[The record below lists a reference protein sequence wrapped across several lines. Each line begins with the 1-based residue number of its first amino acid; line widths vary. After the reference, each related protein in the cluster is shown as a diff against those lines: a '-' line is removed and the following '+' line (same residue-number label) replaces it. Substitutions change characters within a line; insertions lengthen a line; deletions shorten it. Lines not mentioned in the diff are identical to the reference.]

1 MPKRISKKLLVGL
14 GSIITFGTVGTV
26 SGFGIKSIIDATW
39 NNNFNQLNTSN
50 PISSFTQIPD
60 FNVATKDMFIP
71 TKNLTRF
78 HFGNT
83 QIGQK
88 VTPWGW
94 LGVFDDEDGVKT
106 RIALTGWNG
115 EIIWVNETYK
125 TLDKMNVYDMQY
137 DFNSNLI
144 FVLRTKADNGFY
156 EGNDNNYPEVYLE
169 VLDAKTGKKYTDD
182 VKNNEFESLQREAKN
197 KLINDTTLLDGY
209 DKDEN
214 IRKKTKNLYY
224 LDVTY
229 SSEQNAILAT
239 WMPNYMQMARQKYSG
254 DQIGSL
260 PSFQDVINT
269 WDEVATSFMFNAT
282 KLSNDEKYSNKKR
295 QFELDKSSGIIKKT
309 DSQGK
314 PIFWIKQD
322 LLNPNDE
329 GIKAENIFLLTNPFF
344 TTSHDGNA
352 FVMHLIGATELGAV
366 YHKTIGWKIDLS
378 DSPKKDGEIYEY
390 TGGNVTTDK
399 KRYDNIQILNPDQG
413 FFSLKEDKT
422 WTMAKGWEP
431 GFISANLRV
440 NKNMFDENSIVFAY
454 PYSSSA
460 LVKSPS
466 NHDEKYGNLNKAMP
480 VFNVAQIWLDKN
492 NAFIKS
498 TKETTQKD
506 NINYNFG
513 KQIDDYYQKN
523 GTNYEGK
530 DSNLNE
536 IYPYPTP
543 LEFDDDNVNHSY
555 NRLISVSPF
564 DNTIIY
570 AAKPNIGEEIFGP
583 YTKPNKDKW
592 AGFWIANTW
601 DIKTELEKRKY
612 YHPLI
617 VANDDSIVSSKID
630 KFDSEGM
637 NKMLNNI
644 NDLYQ
649 DGFTFDIASSY
660 EPAKFRLSLNLYFNQ
675 TGSGVNNSYENKDPD
690 FRTSKIG
697 LIRNVLYD
705 SGSHKENESGHKGW
719 GKEIVPKFPGV
730 WNDESKKLFATTINN
745 DSFSSLIHSRADLTK
760 WYPRTW
766 ANLNW
771 PSNMLKAGE
780 TFAYEAPWKFAVA
793 TEFNKQLKD
802 QDWVFSNKE
811 SIDLVSAWRDYG
823 ETNQSTK
830 YSDRLARLIMN
841 RPIIVT
847 GSESLENGLKL
858 LIKYP
863 LSSEIETSIL
873 EKRGWEETYKS
884 IKDDLTLT
892 QNIVI
897 KNTSVQI
904 LSAWGNS
911 YKMKKIG
918 ETTGGLDQNN
928 TFWNQEISVTDK
940 LDKKDYPNEPNKISF
955 GNGNNNN
962 MTRNGTTALRL
973 MLKLVKPQGILP
985 NWFNGI
991 PSYIFNKAYP
1001 LEPAYSGETTFKDIV
1016 KEFANEKAK
1025 LIDLS
1030 DPNNA
1035 AVGLGNLKIDAYL
1048 ELNPKFANYDS
1059 NDKIYNVPGSGKGII
1074 DKNSKNQLIIYKD
1087 SNSLSRN
1094 IYDQSAINYDQF
1106 SQGGFGSSTSASW
1119 SGSKEI
1125 GDLKNI
1131 KVTTDYNQLP
1141 NTLVRKQGDNNP
1153 LLTFDFKDGTNS
1165 LELTPNDSTWFLNHF
1180 KNFNRLIGLFI
1191 KFEYQAGT
1199 SDQWIE
1205 LTNNR
1210 AAGNIWTD
1218 QEITQNLQQNQNKL
1232 LLPNVPHDIK
1242 KLRFKLVQ
1250 NPNNNDPNAAI
1261 DITGFNPNDSK
1272 YISDEFRINVQR
1284 ITVDNAWI
1292 SEITLTNPTNSLIDI
1307 NETDITKFE
1316 TSVLAKIADENQRNQ
1331 VKLVYQFENSWFNL
1345 TAAELAQKIKEKF
1358 TNFSDIN
1365 NNQGVFG
1372 LWDGTNGQK
1381 LIQAKFMLKNT
1392 NNEFKLITAQNPNPT
1407 DADLSNDVK
1416 STIKSKIDISDYIN
1430 QLTTTSI
1437 EAAIGDQPGQIKP
1450 NSIKIPAKLGSVG
1463 SDRFNGKSFDE
1474 IKTIFASQG
1483 ISIKFKQ
1490 WENGDWSTNW
1500 LELSNITSYA
1510 QNKPEIQLGF
1520 VFDNNKVNNIEL
1532 TNQTNVINNGTTYTL
1547 KLNLPKIVKLPTDEQ
1562 PIKDAYNN
1570 SFGGNTKH
1578 LTVDSTKIDQAQKAV
1593 LSALK
1598 KASGNDADYAGLDQV
1613 LEFKYQIGNSS
1624 FLTINELKAYLE
1636 SEPNDQ
1642 TSNALKLKVDII
1654 TTNGQDPEFALEENL
1669 KIKEFE
1675 LLPNDNKIIK
1685 KWLHGTKIEKELKA
1699 NTITVTGSKA
1709 DLKYS
1714 LGPELSK
1721 FNQWDGK
1728 YTDQEL
1734 VMQYQ
1739 LLDKNNQPVNNGW
1752 TDGYLPDNVPSNVNK
1767 IQLRV
1772 GDDKS
1777 IGEANKIYIYGP
1789 EQETKQTVA
1798 TIDLSQIATLIKVDP
1813 NWFLQEAIVDVKTD
1827 SNNLTSQMIKNWEE
1841 KIYSKID
1848 QVTIDPDLKNKL
1860 IIKYEF
1866 IKNTDLTSS
1875 TLAGAIS
1882 SELTNYGDA
1891 THHGIVKLYDKN
1903 VGEQSGY
1910 KIKAT
1915 FEKKDPNDPT
1925 IKFVDSTNTSIDG
1938 EANKEKRTGVVD
1950 TSNIITTINLTDWI
1964 KNLIENLTVVKTTQA
1979 GTIPE
1984 DGLEPPV
1991 LNSNPPNSKLFAG
2004 QTFKDIEKWLK
2015 SAQVKFWWTKDENG
2029 NRDWKEGTE
2038 KIREYDA
2045 TKKKL
2050 WFALDNQST
2059 NLVLT
2064 LGNSLP
2070 TLDSNKK
2077 DNKDQP
2083 IEIKLD
2089 APATINIHPN
2099 KLMGIA
2105 PFITG
2110 NTKELIVDKDKI
2122 AKKLE
2127 EFKKELGSGFEQA
2140 PLTIMI
2146 KVGNEAEH
2154 DYKKV
2159 ADELLKLTDDVDNG
2173 IVVARFEIDRTQNN
2187 ASKFELTDQS
2197 KSEQQIIGDDGT
2209 IKVYINDKGLYN
2221 DLQATIAKGSSK
2233 ALKLEWQNGISVNE
2247 QTGVLTATNPIRGNG
2262 LKIEYTFNTSLNGG
2276 DSEQTSNVATDVE
2289 TKWVAVQPTTFR
2301 PGVDDNL
2308 FIRIRLVDPNK
2319 YVYENINKKIT
2330 IDLTKLK
2337 SIIELDPTWLD
2348 QPIAPTEIELANF
2361 GLNDIDVYETKV
2373 LAATNINAQ
2382 LKDKIEIKYNFN
2394 DHQDIDKN
2402 KLNELILNYKNNNK
2416 DTKDNLGILQFAN
2429 GNEQGNGNDF
2439 SEKIIAKFAVK
2450 PEHQALY
2457 ELEFTGG
2464 ANNEKQLNTS
2474 NIFTTIDFSKVIK
2487 WLTETS
2493 KLVEVQGDSQSAIFK
2508 IPNVNVRDDD
2518 TFNEKEWSKVEQTLK
2533 GFGITI
2539 QYREILDAN
2548 SPSESDWKDN
2558 LNQVKKYDENIGK
2571 IGLRFKFDKQK
2582 SINIKLKV
2590 GSNQN
2595 DIYNG
2600 KNQDATGQFELS
2612 LKVRLTL
2619 KINENIVNVN
2629 FVEKEDSIKGNT
2641 KFLTISDKNEELMI
2655 KELIKDNAAINAAF
2669 NSANL
2674 IVKYKLEKQSE
2685 WKNRQQFIDS
2695 LSSSNN
2701 DQSTNTVLFKFE
2713 ILNDNDF
2720 TVEDKEWT
2728 LFDPTQTNPEQW
2740 KVKIFINNGTWE
2752 KDAKSVAVTG
2762 KTSNLIWKWNDL
2774 NVSEQGTKV
2783 GNEKLQVEFT
2793 AKSNPGY
2800 DDNDVEENG
2809 DLRTKWTLTKPT
2821 TLDSTIQDL
2830 YIRIKAKPGY
2840 VYGPAYDKNG
2850 NNKIAT
2856 VHRVNL
2862 QIKREILVD
2871 PKSLLTSLSGATYVS
2886 DISKEILNKFVE
2898 DGLNKIP
2905 NQLLKEHVTVKFNF
2919 NGSSGLNSE
2928 ELYLQIQSII
2938 TNNNEPNYGILQ
2950 LWNGSVGEKIEAYYE
2965 IKDHN
2970 GEYELIT
2977 VNNTN
2982 PNEPQELITGHIK
2995 TKINLIEIV
3004 EDLKTKKIEV
3014 ELITNKNNRNLVT
3027 IQNWIMPNTKNG
3039 SAALNN
3045 LTWEKFE
3052 ERLKNIGV
3060 IVEARVV
3067 NNPDNSHDWKPLN
3080 ELKQYDDT
3088 TLKLALRFKIEANGS
3103 NIVLSLENGV
3113 DTEYNPGTDSNT
3125 SEFNMNIKAPATV
3138 VVDEAFIQ
3146 TFISKDSFTGNT
3158 KILKIHPEPEKELI
3172 QAIVNK
3178 NLANNADIFKDLQSR
3193 LEVQYYLGQNDPD
3206 TMTNIQ
3212 WRSAQEL
3219 VDFLAIQNLDQSTN
3233 QIWFR
3238 LNIKETN
3245 DPNAQIFQIDKK
3257 AKILTNEDISANA
3270 QIKIYINET
3279 GFENAI
3285 KELKAV
3291 GSTDGFTITGINE
3304 WITTIPNGLE
3314 VWYSNQTDPNEEDD
3328 NQWTQSQPTTLNT
3341 DKKLW
3346 IRFKV
3351 KDGYIYQNARQDN
3364 DKYSNKHSINTD
3376 GIKVIIKL
3384 QKSWLEQI
3392 EITGNTKEAKINE
3405 DQVMKAIDDNHVLPT
3420 GETDLIELEYSIKGT
3435 NEWFIKEEFTNELIE
3450 LAGWKDSQNF
3460 ILRREELLVRFNIKE
3475 KNNGNNYGLNINN
3488 QNIDDTNRDQ
3498 FNVQMVD
3505 DNQNHNQD
3513 FAGYINLDKL
3523 TDFVVDNF
3531 HIIGSTSKPK
3541 LIITNRNQMNTL
3553 FMPYASEGLFDIEF
3567 STIKQPDGS
3576 WDWSKG
3582 RSILKANG
3590 QLIEED
3596 GLITQGVTIGPDK
3609 FFAIRFIAKNP
3620 KYKVYFNDSEKPD
3633 GQILDISSN
3642 VKITVEIINPFTAQN
3657 KTLALWTREE
3667 NGGKN
3672 IGKYYQG
3679 QGGFKIAVANK
3690 DNFIVENN
3698 GQQSAQE
3705 FLEVSNLADREKE
3718 ALELV
3723 FHIFGPNPSEIE
3735 IEKAQESINDY
3746 KDETIWKSFDTVKE
3760 NSSGDWSKDLGLKVG
3775 DYVAVALR
3783 VKKQYATQ
3791 DEPFILKD
3799 NDYSM
3804 ILPVMNDQSGV
3815 EKKPGRISGY
3825 KVNTDMIEIEQDGV
3839 IVSNIISSQLPPL
3852 DGWSELQ
3859 KVDLKQD
3866 EKGNYLG
3873 INLKLEL
3880 YNEFYEDTSNRV
3892 LVSGSGLKLVKRQTD
3907 KDDPSLTSKGNY
3919 KDKNNA
3925 DIKDKNNQTI
3935 QIWKDKNNRLSAPK
3949 KAANVTKDKLLTALG
3964 DGSFRMPFINDIEEK
3979 ERFSLFR
3986 NQDLDL
3992 KLEANFG
3999 EGDAQLPDF
4008 YLDNDNKQIDI
4019 KEVVSKQI
4027 KFIVEN
4033 EDKIS
4038 YSWNQEAF
4046 APDQIQYKAPGNNP
4060 SQQPEDGNAQIE
4072 TIYKL
4077 IKKTDGKNPEEI
4089 TGDTALAAS
4098 TNIAKQ
4104 LNDDFDGQ
4112 LKFETTYTS
4121 KKGHQVIEDGNDIY
4135 KFTDLSNKDRIMVK
4149 IVAVDDDLFYV
4160 TDEPPLVINVNGLT
4174 EAAPDPDRLQYLR
4187 VKQGGL
4193 IDGQGSF
4200 KVLVS
4205 NPDNDNE
4212 DDSSILKGWKF
4223 MIRVWDKDP
4232 TIDPESNMRKIKIN
4246 WTSDP
4251 AQIKGLANGDKV
4263 EWKLVSDDGNPV
4275 KDAYYNTI
4283 ALKHQQKPDGNIDY
4297 RFGQV
4302 NYAKEDAGYDV
4313 IKSEIGAY
4321 PDDDNQ
4327 YPEDSGFV
4335 ISGLKPAFEVFKINQ
4350 TIFEKII
4357 KELNPFYVGF
4367 DHQGTINFDNQYLE
4381 NEYWVNTKGEIYLK
4395 ELNQL
4400 KLSDSLVQELPE
4412 IPIKEFLNNVTFF
4425 TQDPILFPYQN
4436 GFKFEANDVNI
4447 DNHLA
4452 NGDSVWAQF
4461 NMVNFKDEDNLDQ
4474 KINTNQN
4481 LSSLVMQLPDV
4492 SGLKNIVDPMSPFW
4506 YVLMALAGILTLGT
4520 TGIIAYVRAR
4530 HKKLKGKN

>member
-26 SGFGIKSIIDATW
+26 SGFGIKSIIDSTW
-39 NNNFNQLNTSN
+39 NNRDISQLKLSSNSVTSFNN
-50 PISSFTQIPD
+50 IPD
-60 FNVATKDMFIP
+60 FNTASKDMFIP
-71 TKNLTRF
+71 TKNLKKF

-94 LGVFDDEDGVKT
+94 LGVFEDDGGLKS

-115 EIIWVNETYK
+115 EIIWINDDYK
-125 TLDKMNVYDMQY
+125 TLNKFNVYDMQY
-137 DFNSNLI
+137 DFRSNLI
-144 FVLRTKADNGFY
+144 FVLRSDSDNGFY
-156 EGNDNNYPEVYLE
+156 NGNEQYPEVLLE
-169 VLDAKTGKKYTDD
+169 VLDAKTGKKYEDD
-182 VKNNEFESLQREAKN
+182 VESNQFELLQRNAKEELTKN
-197 KLINDTTLLDGY
+197 TTLLWDY
-209 DKDEN
+209 ETNKN
-214 IRKKTKNLYY
+214 ISAKTKKLYY
-224 LDVTY
+224 LDLTY
-229 SSEQNAILAT
+229 SSDENAILAT
-239 WMPNYMQMARQKYSG
+239 WMPNYMQMARQRYNG
-254 DQIGSL
+254 DQEGSL
-260 PSFQDVINT
+260 PSFFDVINT
-269 WDEVATSFMFNAT
+269 WDKVATSFIFDT
-282 KLSNDEKYSNKKR
+282 QKLSNNQKYNKKER
-295 QFELDKSSGIIKKT
+295 KFKLVNSSGIT
-309 DSQGK
+309 ETADSQGK
-314 PIFWIKQD
+314 PKFWIKQGPLD
-322 LLNPNDE
+322 TDK
-329 GIKAENIFLLTNPFF
+329 GIDAENIFLLTNPFF

-352 FVMHLIGATELGAV
+352 FVMHLIGATVGGDI
-366 YHKTIGWKIDLS
+366 YHKTIGWKIDTS
-378 DSPKKDGEIYEY
+378 DSAKKDGEVYDY
-390 TGGNVTTDK
+390 DGATTTVDR
-399 KRYDNIQILNPDQG
+399 KRYDSIQILTKNQG
-413 FFSLKEDKT
+413 FFNLKDDKS

-431 GFISANLRV
+431 NFINANLRV

-454 PYSSSA
+454 PYSSS
-460 LVKSPS
+460 S
-466 NHDEKYGNLNKAMP
+466 NVISESTNTKYGVEGKAMP
-480 VFNVAQIWLDKN
+480 VFNVAQIWLDKD
-492 NAFIKS
+492 NAKIKM

-506 NINYNFG
+506 NINYNFA
-513 KQIDDYYQKN
+513 KQIDDYYNDNKDN
-523 GTNYEGK
+523 YSNSATTN
-530 DSNLNE
+530 N
-536 IYPYPTP
+536 IYPYPY
-543 LEFDDDNVNHSY
+543 LDAFGEKNFNHSY

-564 DNTIIY
+564 DNTVIY
-570 AAKPNIGEEIFGP
+570 AAKPNIREGIFGP
-583 YTKPNKDKW
+583 YTQSNRDSW
-592 AGFWIANTW
+592 AGFWIANPW
-601 DIKTELEKRKY
+601 DLRRKKY

-617 VANDDSIVSSKID
+617 IANDSSIISGADRYDSTGMSKMI
-630 KFDSEGM
+630 S
-637 NKMLNNI
+637 NI
-644 NDLYQ
+644 NDLYTE
-649 DGFTFDIASSY
+649 GFTFDVASSF
-660 EPAKFRLSLNLYFNQ
+660 EPAAFRLSLNLYFNQ
-675 TGSGVNNSYENKDPD
+675 TGSGTNTSYENQDPD
-690 FRTSKIG
+690 FQTSKIG
-697 LIRNVLYD
+697 LIRNVFYD
-705 SGSHKENESGHKGW
+705 SGSHQEGSSGDKGW
-719 GKEIVPKFPGV
+719 ANNITPRFPGS
-730 WNDESKKLFATTINN
+730 WDNENKKLFATTINN
-745 DSFSSLIHSRADLTK
+745 DSFSSLIHSRADLIK

-766 ANLNW
+766 ANANY
-771 PSNMLKAGE
+771 PSNMLKIGE
-780 TFAYEAPWKFAVA
+780 IFSYQAPWKFAVA
-793 TEFNKQLKD
+793 TEFNKQLVD
-802 QDWVFSNKE
+802 QDWVFTNKE
-811 SIDLVSAWRDYG
+811 SIDLVSAWRDSD
-823 ETNQSTK
+823 ETNDSTK
-830 YSDRLARLIMN
+830 YRKRFDRLIIK
-841 RPIIVT
+841 RPTIT
-847 GSESLENGLKL
+847 AGSESLENGLKL
-858 LIKYP
+858 LTKYE
-863 LSSEIETSIL
+863 LSSDIKGFIL
-873 EKRGWEETYKS
+873 NKRGWKETYKS
-884 IKDDLTLT
+884 IKDDLTLI
-892 QNIVI
+892 QNINI
-897 KNTSVQI
+897 ENTSIQI

-911 YKMKKIG
+911 YKMRKIG

-928 TFWNQEISVTDK
+928 TAWNQEITVIDK
-940 LDKKDYPNEPNKISF
+940 LDKKDYPNDPNKISF
-955 GNGNNNN
+955 GNDNNNN
-962 MTRNGTTALRL
+962 MTRNSTTALRL
-973 MLKLVKPQGILP
+973 MLKLLKPQGTLP
-985 NWFNGI
+985 NWFNNI
-991 PSYIFNKAYP
+991 PSYIFSKAYP
-1001 LEPAYSGETTFKDIV
+1001 LEAAYTGETTFKDIV
-1016 KEFANEKAK
+1016 KSFANEKAK

-1030 DPNNA
+1030 DANNA
-1035 AVGLGNLKIDAYL
+1035 PVGLGNLKIDAYL
-1048 ELNPKFANYDS
+1048 ELNPKFGNYAS
-1059 NDKIYNVPGSGKGII
+1059 SDKIYNVPGSGKAII
-1074 DKNSKNQLIIYKD
+1074 DKNKKNQLIIYKD
-1087 SNSLSRN
+1087 SSSLSRN

-1106 SQGGFGSSTSASW
+1106 SQGGFGTSTSASW
-1119 SGSKEI
+1119 STSKEI

-1165 LELTPNDSTWFLNHF
+1165 LELTPNDSAWFLNHF

-1199 SDQWIE
+1199 NNQWIE
-1205 LTNNR
+1205 LTNNK

-1218 QEITQNLQQNQNKL
+1218 QEIIQNLQQNQNKL
-1232 LLPNVPHDIK
+1232 LLSNVPHDIK
-1242 KLRFKLVQ
+1242 KLRFRLVQ
-1250 NPNNNDPNAAI
+1250 NPNNNDPNTAI
-1261 DITGFNPNDSK
+1261 DITSFNPEDSK

-1292 SEITLTNPTNSLIDI
+1292 SDVSLTNQTSSLIDI

-1316 TSVLAKIADENQRNQ
+1316 TSVLTKIADENQRNQ
-1331 VKLVYQFENSWFNL
+1331 VKLVYQFENSGFIL
-1345 TAAELAQKIKEKF
+1345 TAAQLVQKIKDKF
-1358 TNFSDIN
+1358 QNFTTDT
-1365 NNQGVFG
+1365 NQGVFG
-1372 LWDGTNGQK
+1372 LWDGNNGQK

-1392 NNEFKLITAQNPNPT
+1392 NNEFKLITPQNPNPN

-1437 EAAIGDQPGQIKP
+1437 EAAMGNQPGKIKP
-1450 NSIKIPAKLGSVG
+1450 NSIKIPAKLGVVG
-1463 SDRFNGKSFDE
+1463 SGRFNGKSFDE
-1474 IKTIFASQG
+1474 IKTIFTSQG

-1490 WENGDWSTNW
+1490 WENGNWSNNW
-1500 LELSNITSYA
+1500 LELSSIISYA

-1520 VFDNNKVNNIEL
+1520 VFDNNKINNIEL
-1532 TNQTNVINNGTTYTL
+1532 VNQTNIINNGDIYTL
-1547 KLNLPKIVKLPTDEQ
+1547 KLNLPKIVKLPINEQ
-1562 PIKDAYNN
+1562 LIKDAYNN
-1570 SFGGNTKH
+1570 NPFGGNTKH
-1578 LTVDSTKIDQAQKAV
+1578 LTVDSAKIDQAQKAV
-1593 LSALK
+1593 LSELK
-1598 KASGNDADYAGLDQV
+1598 KASGNDADYVGLDKV
-1613 LEFKYQIGNSS
+1613 LEFKYQIGNST
-1624 FLTINELKAYLE
+1624 FLTINALKAYLE

-1642 TSNALKLKVDII
+1642 TSNALRLQVDIN
-1654 TTNGQDPEFALEENL
+1654 TPDGQDPEFALEENL

-1675 LLPNDNKIIK
+1675 LLPNDNKTIK
-1685 KWLHGTKIEKELKA
+1685 KWLHGTNIEKELKA
-1699 NTITVTGSKA
+1699 NNITVTGSKT

-1714 LGPELSK
+1714 LGTELSK
-1721 FNQWDGK
+1721 FSQADGK
-1728 YTDQEL
+1728 YAVQEL

-1752 TDGYLPDNVPSNVNK
+1752 TDGYLPSNVPSNVNK

-1772 GDDKS
+1772 GADKS
-1777 IGEANKIYIYGP
+1777 IPEINKIYVYGP
-1789 EQETKQTVA
+1789 EQETNQTIA

-1813 NWFLQEAIVDVKTD
+1813 TWFIEEAIVDVKTD

-1841 KIYSKID
+1841 KIYRKID
-1848 QVTIDPDLKNKL
+1848 QVTTDPDLKNKL

-1866 IKNTDLTSS
+1866 IKNTGLTSA
-1875 TLAGAIS
+1875 TLVSAINI
-1882 SELTNYGDA
+1882 ELTNYSDT

-1915 FEKKDPNDPT
+1915 FEKKDPTDST
-1925 IKFVDSTNTSIDG
+1925 IKFVDGTNASIDG
-1938 EANKEKRTGVVD
+1938 EENKEKRTGVVD
-1950 TSNIITTINLTDWI
+1950 TTNIITKINLTDWI
-1964 KNLIENLTVVKTTQA
+1964 KNLLENLTVVKTTQA

-1984 DGLEPPV
+1984 DGLVPPV
-1991 LNSNPPNSKLFAG
+1991 LNSNPPNSKLFDG
-2004 QTFKDIEKWLK
+2004 QTFRDIEKWLK
-2015 SAQVKFWWTKDENG
+2015 LAQVKFWWTKDENG

-2038 KIREYDA
+2038 NIKEYNA

-2064 LGNSLP
+2064 LGNGFP

-2077 DNKDQP
+2077 NNKDQP

-2089 APATINIHPN
+2089 APATIDIHPN
-2099 KLMGIA
+2099 KLIEIA

-2110 NTKELIVDKDKI
+2110 NTKKLTVDKDKI
-2122 AKKLE
+2122 TKKLE
-2127 EFKKELGSGFEQA
+2127 QFKKELGSGFEQA

-2187 ASKFELTDQS
+2187 GSKFELTDQS

-2209 IKVYINDKGLYN
+2209 IKVYINDKDLYN

-2233 ALKLEWQNGISVNE
+2233 ALKLEWQNGILVNE

-2262 LKIEYTFNTSLNGG
+2262 LKIEYTFNTSLNGD
-2276 DSEQTSNVATDVE
+2276 DSEQTGNVVADAE

-2301 PGVDDNL
+2301 PGIDDNL

-2337 SIIELDPTWLD
+2337 SIIELDPTWLS
-2348 QPIAPTEIELANF
+2348 QPIAPNEIELSNF
-2361 GLNDIDVYETKV
+2361 NLNDINVYEAKV
-2373 LAATNINAQ
+2373 LTAMNINTQ

-2394 DHQDIDKN
+2394 DNQDIDKN
-2402 KLNELILNYKNNNK
+2402 KLHELIINYKNNNK
-2416 DTKDNLGILQFAN
+2416 ETKDNLGILQFAN
-2429 GNEQGNGNDF
+2429 GNEQGNDF

-2450 PEHQALY
+2450 PEHQSLY

-2464 ANNEKQLNTS
+2464 ANNEKQLDTS

-2493 KLVEVQGDSQSAIFK
+2493 KLVEVEGNSQSAIFK

-2518 TFNEKEWSKVEQTLK
+2518 TFHEKEWSKVEQTLK
-2533 GFGITI
+2533 GFGITT
-2539 QYREILDAN
+2539 QYREILNSN

-2582 SINIKLKV
+2582 SVNIKLKT
-2590 GSNQN
+2590 GPNQN
-2595 DIYNG
+2595 NIYNG
-2600 KNQDATGQFELS
+2600 KNQDVTDQFELS

-2619 KINENIVNVN
+2619 KIDQNIVNAN
-2629 FVEKEDSIKGNT
+2629 FVKKDDSIKGNT
-2641 KFLTISDKNEELMI
+2641 KFLTINDKNEQAMI
-2655 KELIKDNAAINAAF
+2655 KALIKDNADINEAF
-2669 NSANL
+2669 SGANL
-2674 IVKYKLEKQSE
+2674 IVKYKLDKQSE

-2695 LSSSNN
+2695 LLATNK
-2701 DQSTNTVLFKFE
+2701 DQPTNTVLFKFE

-2728 LFDPTQTNPEQW
+2728 LFDPGQTDPEQW

-2752 KDAKSVAVTG
+2752 EDAKSVSVTG
-2762 KTSNLIWKWNDL
+2762 KTSSLIWKWNNL
-2774 NVSEQGTKV
+2774 NVNDQGAKV

-2793 AKSNPGY
+2793 AKPNPTY

-2809 DLRTKWTLTKPT
+2809 DLKTKWTLNKPT

-2840 VYGPAYDKNG
+2840 VYGPAYDENG

-2871 PKSLLTSLSGATYVS
+2871 PKSLLTTLSGVSYVT
-2886 DISKEILNKFVE
+2886 DISKNILNKFVE

-2905 NQLLKEHVTVKFNF
+2905 DQLLKEHVTVKFNF
-2919 NGSSGLNSE
+2919 NGSSELSAE
-2928 ELYLQIQSII
+2928 ELYLKIQSII

-2965 IKDHN
+2965 IKEHN
-2970 GEYELIT
+2970 DEYELIT
-2977 VNNTN
+2977 ANNSN
-2982 PNEPQELITGHIK
+2982 PNEPQELTTGHIK
-2995 TKINLIEIV
+2995 TKINLVEIV

-3014 ELITNKNNRNLVT
+3014 ELIKNNRNLVT
-3027 IQNWIMPNTKNG
+3027 IQNWIMPMTKNG
-3039 SAALNN
+3039 SAALND

-3052 ERLKNIGV
+3052 ERLKNVGV

-3067 NNPDNSHDWKPLN
+3067 NNPDNNQDWKPLN

-3113 DTEYNPGTDSNT
+3113 DTEYNPGADSNT
-3125 SEFNMNIKAPATV
+3125 SEFKMNIKAPATV
-3138 VVDEAFIQ
+3138 VVDESLIQ
-3146 TFISKDSFTGNT
+3146 NFISKDSYTGNT
-3158 KILKIHPEPEKELI
+3158 KILKIHPDPEKELI
-3172 QAIVNK
+3172 QAIVNS

-3193 LEVQYYLGQNDPD
+3193 LEVQYYLGQTDPD
-3206 TMTNIQ
+3206 TITNIQ
-3212 WRSAQEL
+3212 WRNAQEL
-3219 VDFLAIQNLDQSTN
+3219 VDFLATQSTDQPTN

-3238 LNIKETN
+3238 LNIKETD
-3245 DPNAQIFQIDKK
+3245 DPNAQIFQINKK
-3257 AKILTNEDISANA
+3257 AKILSNEDISVNA
-3270 QIKIYINET
+3270 KIKIYINET

-3291 GSTDGFTITGINE
+3291 GSTDAFTITGINE

-3314 VWYSNQTDPNEEDD
+3314 IWYSNQTNPNEDDD

-3351 KDGYIYQNARQDN
+3351 KDGYIYQNARQNN

-3392 EITGNTKEAKINE
+3392 KITGNTKEAIINE
-3405 DQVMKAIDDNHVLPT
+3405 DQVMKAIDDNNILPT

-3435 NEWFIKEEFTNELIE
+3435 NEWLIKEAFTNKLIE
-3450 LAGWKDSQNF
+3450 LAGWKDGQNF

-3475 KNNGNNYGLNINN
+3475 KNNGNNYGLNING

-3553 FMPYASEGLFDIEF
+3553 FMPYASDGLFDIEF
-3567 STIKQPDGS
+3567 STIKKQDGS

-3633 GQILDISSN
+3633 GHILDISSN

-3690 DNFIVENN
+3690 DNFDVENN
-3698 GQQSAQE
+3698 GQQSAQQ
-3705 FLEVSNLADREKE
+3705 FLEDSNLADREKE
-3718 ALELV
+3718 ALEFV

-3735 IEKAQESINDY
+3735 IKRAQESINDY
-3746 KDETIWKSFDTVKE
+3746 KDETFWKSFDTVKE
-3760 NSSGDWSKDLGLKVG
+3760 KSSGNWSKDLGLKVG

-3783 VKKQYATQ
+3783 VKKQFAIQ
-3791 DEPFILKD
+3791 DEPFILKN

-3804 ILPVMNDQSGV
+3804 ILPVMNDQSGT

-3825 KVNTDMIEIEQDGV
+3825 KVNTSMIEIEQDGV

-3866 EKGNYLG
+3866 EKSNYSG
-3873 INLKLEL
+3873 VNLKLEL
-3880 YNEFYEDTSNRV
+3880 YTQFHEDRSNRV
-3892 LVSGSGLKLVKRQTD
+3892 LVSGSGLKLVQRQTNKENPD
-3907 KDDPSLTSKGNY
+3907 LISKGNY

-3949 KAANVTKDKLLTALG
+3949 KAANATKEKLLTSLG
-3964 DGSFRMPFINDIEEK
+3964 DGSFRMPIISDIEEK
-3979 ERFSLFR
+3979 ERMSLFR

-3999 EGDAQLPDF
+3999 EGNAQLPDF

-4033 EDKIS
+4033 EDKIT

-4046 APDQIQYKAPGNNP
+4046 TPDQIQYKAPGNNP
-4060 SQQPEDGNAQIE
+4060 EQQPEDGNAQIA

-4077 IKKTDGKNPEEI
+4077 IKKTDGKDPQEI
-4089 TGDTALAAS
+4089 TGDTAATAS
-4098 TNIAKQ
+4098 TNIQNQ
-4104 LNDDFDGQ
+4104 LNQDFDGQ
-4112 LKFETTYTS
+4112 LKFETTYIS
-4121 KKGHQVIEDGNDIY
+4121 KKGHQVKEDGNNIY
-4135 KFTDLSNKDRIMVK
+4135 KFTELSNKDRIMVK
-4149 IVAVDDDLFYV
+4149 IVAVDEDLFYV

-4174 EAAPDPDRLQYLR
+4174 EAAPDPNRLQYLR

-4205 NPDNDNE
+4205 NPENDNE
-4212 DDSSILKGWKF
+4212 DDVSILKGWKF
-4223 MIRVWDKDP
+4223 LIRVWDKDP
-4232 TIDPESNMRKIKIN
+4232 TIDPETNMRKIKIN

-4263 EWKLVSDDGNPV
+4263 EWKLVSQDGNPV

-4297 RFGQV
+4297 QFGEV
-4302 NYAKEDAGYDV
+4302 NYSQDGTGYDV
-4313 IKSEIGAY
+4313 IKPEIGAY

-4327 YPEDSGFV
+4327 YPETSGFV

-4350 TIFEKII
+4350 AIFEKII

-4367 DHQGTINFDNQYLE
+4367 DRQGTINFDNKYLE
-4381 NEYWVNTKGEIYLK
+4381 NDYWVNTNGEIYLK
-4395 ELNQL
+4395 DSNQL
-4400 KLSDSLVQELPE
+4400 KLSNNVEELAE
-4412 IPIKEFLNNVTFF
+4412 ISIKDFLNNVTFF

-4452 NGDSVWAQF
+4452 NGDHVWAQF
-4461 NMVNFKDEDNLDQ
+4461 EMINSKGENDSNL
-4474 KINTNQN
+4474 KMNENQN
-4481 LSSLVMQLPDV
+4481 LSSLVLQLPDV
-4492 SGLKNIVDPMSPFW
+4492 SGLKNVVDPMSPFW
-4506 YVLMALAGILTLGT
+4506 YVLMALAGIATLGT
-4520 TGIIAYVRAR
+4520 ASLIIFLVSR